1 MSEISAPEKQQS
13 AEKAGNLASN
23 VAAMNQH
30 AGSASAAQSPLHHA
44 GLDALA
50 GKSPKVGGV
59 MLRELKLLG
68 HLTLRGAQSNT
79 SFMEGC
85 AAVFGV
91 ELPVAPLSSVEKGAV
106 SIRWRS
112 PDEWLVV
119 LPAEQAFDVEKALRA
134 RIDGHYSVVNVSGG
148 QTILELSGPNAADV
162 LKKSCPLDVH
172 PTHFPVGK
180 VAGTVFAK
188 STALIRRTGEER
200 WELVVRRSFSD
211 YLWAWIQDASRE
223 YGLIVN

>member
-1 MSEISAPEKQQS
+1 MSEISAPEKHQVTRLS
-13 AEKAGNLASN
+13 AN
-23 VAAMNQH
+23 VAVMNQY
-30 AGSASAAQSPLHHA
+30 AGGAVAAQSPLHHA
-44 GLDALA
+44 DFASLA

-68 HLTLRGAQSNT
+68 HLTLRGQQNND
-79 SFMEGC
+79 SFMAGC
-85 AAVFGV
+85 AEVLGV
-91 ELPVAPLSSVEKGAV
+91 ALPIQPLTSVEKGAV
-106 SIRWRS
+106 SVRWRS

-134 RIDGHYSVVNVSGG
+134 RIQGHYSVVNVSGG
-148 QTILELSGPNAADV
+148 QTILELSGPNARDV
-162 LKKSCPLDVH
+162 LKKSCPLDLH
-172 PTHFPVGK
+172 PSHFPVGK

-188 STALIRRTGEER
+188 ATALVRRTGEER